1 MRNIATELHIVAI
14 KVYLLFQG
22 LPFNLRENNVASYD
36 EVDLVLVGN
45 STEPANVITVGNN
58 TIQSTAG
65 NVALHNV
72 PHNLENI
79 PVGFEF
85 NNFVM
90 NNALAEDFLHGQSYA
105 EENRSNLG
113 QGSDEVLN
121 LSGRQNYSSSTNADN
136 IGQNGDNTSETEIVN
151 SLHVNNVNTATA
163 TADADDDD
171 DIDDVNYDDE
181 PSSSETEDEFDE
193 GNSDF
198 DSDDSDF
205 HNLIEVHFTIIV
217 LW

>member
-1 MRNIATELHIVAI
+1 MATELYIVAI

-22 LPFNLRENNVASYD
+22 LPFNVRENNVASYD

-58 TIQSTAG
+58 TIQSTTG
-65 NVALHNV
+65 NVVLHNV

-79 PVGFEF
+79 PVGYQF

-90 NNALAEDFLHGQSYA
+90 NNALAEDFFHDQSYA

-113 QGSDEVLN
+113 QGSDEFLN
-121 LSGRQNYSSSTNADN
+121 LSERQSSLSTTNADN
-136 IGQNGDNTSETEIVN
+136 IGQNEDNTSETEIVN
-151 SLHVNNVNTATA
+151 PLHVNNVNTATA
-163 TADADDDD
+163 AADADDDD
-171 DIDDVNYDDE
+171 DIDDVDYDDE
-181 PSSSETEDEFDE
+181 PSSSETDDEFDE
-193 GNSDF
+193 DNSDF

-205 HNLIEVHFTIIV
+205 HDLIEVHFTIIV
-217 LW
+217 LS

>member
-1 MRNIATELHIVAI
+1 MATELYIVAI

-45 STEPANVITVGNN
+45 STEPANVITAGNN

-65 NVALHNV
+65 NAVLHNI

-79 PVGFEF
+79 PVGYQF

-90 NNALAEDFLHGQSYA
+90 NNALAEDFLHDQSYA

-113 QGSDEVLN
+113 QGSDEFLN
-121 LSGRQNYSSSTNADN
+121 LSERQSSLSTTNADN
-136 IGQNGDNTSETEIVN
+136 IGQNEDNTSETEIVN
-151 SLHVNNVNTATA
+151 SACKQC
-163 TADADDDD
+163 
-171 DIDDVNYDDE
+171 
-181 PSSSETEDEFDE
+181 
-193 GNSDF
+193 
-198 DSDDSDF
+198 
-205 HNLIEVHFTIIV
+205 
-217 LW
+217 

>member
-1 MRNIATELHIVAI
+1 MATELYIVAI

-22 LPFNLRENNVASYD
+22 LPFNLRENNIGSYD

-45 STEPANVITVGNN
+45 STEPANVITAGNN
-58 TIQSTAG
+58 TIQSTTG
-65 NVALHNV
+65 NVVLHNI

-79 PVGFEF
+79 PVGYQF

-90 NNALAEDFLHGQSYA
+90 NNALAEDFFHDQSYA

-113 QGSDEVLN
+113 QGSDEFLN
-121 LSGRQNYSSSTNADN
+121 LSERQSSLSTTNADN
-136 IGQNGDNTSETEIVN
+136 IGQNEDNTSETEIVN

-163 TADADDDD
+163 AADADDDD
-171 DIDDVNYDDE
+171 DIDDVDYDDE
-181 PSSSETEDEFDE
+181 PSSSETDDEFDE
-193 GNSDF
+193 DSSDF
-198 DSDDSDF
+198 DSDDNDF
-205 HNLIEVHFTIIV
+205 HDLIEVHFTIIV